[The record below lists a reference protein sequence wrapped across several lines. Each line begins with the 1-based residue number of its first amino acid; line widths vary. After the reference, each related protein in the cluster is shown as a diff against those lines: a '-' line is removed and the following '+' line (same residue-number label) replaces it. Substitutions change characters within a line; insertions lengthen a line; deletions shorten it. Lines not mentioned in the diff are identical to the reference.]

1 MIVRLRKRLT
11 LAAIAALILI
21 FAVTVAAINLA
32 NAWSL
37 RSQISQSLQMLT
49 GSNTKP
55 EEQVEAASAAERR
68 ERAGLPAVRASALA
82 RITDFCVIRLNKN
95 GDVHE
100 WKTES
105 DGVYNDEI
113 VAALASAAWKNGQGE
128 GRLGDQA
135 YRAEARKYGT
145 LIVAMAITP
154 EIAYTKTLLRITLLA
169 GSAACALLSLLS
181 ALLIRRTLR
190 PVREAMEKQRQFV
203 WDASH
208 ELKTPLATMKILI
221 ESLIYQPEM
230 ETGLRTEFLSD
241 INREIDRLSSI
252 VTDLLTLVR
261 MDVKD
266 VKLSRENMSLAELV
280 KDTEHLLKPMA
291 EKRHQTLVLSL
302 QDECD
307 MYADRTK
314 LQQVVYNL
322 MENAFKYTQD
332 GGKVTVT
339 LQKSGRDA
347 VLKVKDNGPGI
358 AAEHLPHI
366 FDRFYRVDKARSRE
380 AGGTGLGLAI
390 VHQLVMLHGGEIHVE
405 SEVGK
410 GTTFTVELPLHQG

>member
-11 LAAIAALILI
+11 LAATAALILI

-37 RSQISQSLQMLT
+37 RGQISQSLQMLT

-154 EIAYTKTLLRITLLA
+154 EIAYTRTLLRITLLA
-169 GSAACALLSLLS
+169 GAAACALLSLLS

-208 ELKTPLATMKILI
+208 ELKTPLAVISANAQVLEKELGGNPYFGYIRSEIRQMD
-221 ESLIYQPEM
+221 SLVQ
-230 ETGLRTEFLSD
+230 S
-241 INREIDRLSSI
+241 
-252 VTDLLTLVR
+252 LLTLAR
-261 MDVKD
+261 LEAGKMQADFTRFD
-266 VKLSRENMSLAELV
+266 LGAALLQLALPMESLAFEQGKTLDIQV
-280 KDTEHLLKPMA
+280 TEGVFCRGNAGMLTQMASILL
-291 EKRHQTLVLSL
+291 S
-302 QDECD
+302 
-307 MYADRTK
+307 
-314 LQQVVYNL
+314 
-322 MENAFKYTQD
+322 NAFKYSPA
-332 GGKVTVT
+332 GAAIT
-339 LQKSGRDA
+339 LQLTEHGRA
-347 VLKVKDNGPGI
+347 LCLRVHNTGSCIPPSEREKV
-358 AAEHLPHI
+358 
-366 FDRFYRVDKARSRE
+366 FDRFYRAES
-380 AGGTGLGLAI
+380 AAQTQGSGIGLAI
-390 VHQLVMLHGGEIHVE
+390 ARSIAALHHGDIFLE
-405 SEVGK
+405 SNEAS
-410 GTTFTVELPLHQG
+410 GTAFIVTLPEDAK

>member
-68 ERAGLPAVRASALA
+68 ELAGLPAVRASALA

-113 VAALASAAWKNGQGE
+113 VAALASTAWKNGQGD

-208 ELKTPLATMKILI
+208 ELKTPLAVISANAQVLEKELGGNPYFGYIRSEIRQMD
-221 ESLIYQPEM
+221 SLVQ
-230 ETGLRTEFLSD
+230 S
-241 INREIDRLSSI
+241 
-252 VTDLLTLVR
+252 LLTLAR
-261 MDVKD
+261 LEAGKMQADFTRFD
-266 VKLSRENMSLAELV
+266 LGAALLQLALPMESLAFEQGKTLDIQV
-280 KDTEHLLKPMA
+280 TEGVFCWGNTGMLTQMASILL
-291 EKRHQTLVLSL
+291 S
-302 QDECD
+302 
-307 MYADRTK
+307 
-314 LQQVVYNL
+314 
-322 MENAFKYTQD
+322 NAFKYSPT
-332 GGKVTVT
+332 GAAIT
-339 LQKSGRDA
+339 LQLTEHVRALCLRVHNTGSCIPPSERE
-347 VLKVKDNGPGI
+347 KV
-358 AAEHLPHI
+358 
-366 FDRFYRVDKARSRE
+366 FDRFYRAES
-380 AGGTGLGLAI
+380 AAQTQGSGIGLAI
-390 VHQLVMLHGGEIHVE
+390 ARSIAALHHGDICLE
-405 SEVGK
+405 SDEAS
-410 GTTFTVELPLHQG
+410 GTAFIVTLPENAK

>member
-145 LIVAMAITP
+145 L
-154 EIAYTKTLLRITLLA
+154 LA

-208 ELKTPLATMKILI
+208 ELKTPLAVISANAQVLEKELGGNPYFGYIRSEIRQMD
-221 ESLIYQPEM
+221 SLVQ
-230 ETGLRTEFLSD
+230 S
-241 INREIDRLSSI
+241 
-252 VTDLLTLVR
+252 LLTLAR
-261 MDVKD
+261 LEAGKMQADFTRFD
-266 VKLSRENMSLAELV
+266 LGAALLQLALPMESLAFEQGKTLDIQV
-280 KDTEHLLKPMA
+280 TEGVFCWGNAGMLTQMASILL
-291 EKRHQTLVLSL
+291 S
-302 QDECD
+302 
-307 MYADRTK
+307 
-314 LQQVVYNL
+314 
-322 MENAFKYTQD
+322 NAFKYSPT
-332 GGKVTVT
+332 GAAIT
-339 LQKSGRDA
+339 LQLTEHVRALCLRVHNTGSCIPPSERE
-347 VLKVKDNGPGI
+347 KV
-358 AAEHLPHI
+358 
-366 FDRFYRVDKARSRE
+366 FDRFYRAES
-380 AGGTGLGLAI
+380 AAQTQGSGIGLAI
-390 VHQLVMLHGGEIHVE
+390 ARSIAALHHGDICLE
-405 SEVGK
+405 SDEAS
-410 GTTFTVELPLHQG
+410 GTAFIVTLPENAK

>member
-208 ELKTPLATMKILI
+208 ELKTPLAVISANAQVLEKELGGNPYFGYIRSEIRQMD
-221 ESLIYQPEM
+221 SLVQ
-230 ETGLRTEFLSD
+230 S
-241 INREIDRLSSI
+241 
-252 VTDLLTLVR
+252 LLTLAR
-261 MDVKD
+261 LEAGKMQADFTRFD
-266 VKLSRENMSLAELV
+266 LGAALLQLALPMESLAFEKGKQLDVQVQEGIFCRGNETLLV
-280 KDTEHLLKPMA
+280 QLASILLSNALKYA
-291 EKRHQTLVLSL
+291 DEGGVITLSL
-302 QDECD
+302 E
-307 MYADRTK
+307 AR
-314 LQQVVYNL
+314 
-322 MENAFKYTQD
+322 
-332 GGKVTVT
+332 
-339 LQKSGRDA
+339 GRQRLIR
-347 VLKVKDNGPGI
+347 VHNTGSFIPPEERRK
-358 AAEHLPHI
+358 I
-366 FDRFYRVDKARSRE
+366 FDRFYRADTSRAE
-380 AGGTGLGLAI
+380 SGSGIGLAI
-390 VHQLVMLHGGEIHVE
+390 AQSIAELHHGEILVE
-405 SEVGK
+405 SDPQT
-410 GTTFTVELPLHQG
+410 GTAFTAILPNQGE

>member
-37 RSQISQSLQMLT
+37 RGQISQSLQMLT

-55 EEQVEAASAAERR
+55 EEQEEAASAAERC

-154 EIAYTKTLLRITLLA
+154 EIAYTQTLLRITLLA
-169 GSAACALLSLLS
+169 GAAACALLSLLA

-208 ELKTPLATMKILI
+208 ELKTPLAVISANAQVLEKELGGNPYFGYIR
-221 ESLIYQPEM
+221 S
-230 ETGLRTEFLSD
+230 
-241 INREIDRLSSI
+241 EIRQMDALVQS
-252 VTDLLTLVR
+252 LLTLAR
-261 MDVKD
+261 LESGKMQADFTRFD
-266 VKLSRENMSLAELV
+266 LGAALLQLALPMESLAFEQGKTLDIQV
-280 KDTEHLLKPMA
+280 TEGVFCRGNAGMLTQMASILL
-291 EKRHQTLVLSL
+291 S
-302 QDECD
+302 
-307 MYADRTK
+307 
-314 LQQVVYNL
+314 
-322 MENAFKYTQD
+322 NAFKYSPA
-332 GGKVTVT
+332 GAVIT
-339 LQKSGRDA
+339 LQLTTHGRA
-347 VLKVKDNGPGI
+347 LCLRVHNTGSYIPPSEREKV
-358 AAEHLPHI
+358 
-366 FDRFYRVDKARSRE
+366 FDRFYRAESAAQTQGSGIGLALARSIAALHHGDICLESDE
-380 AGGTGLGLAI
+380 ASGTAFI
-390 VHQLVMLHGGEIHVE
+390 V
-405 SEVGK
+405 
-410 GTTFTVELPLHQG
+410 TLPEDAK